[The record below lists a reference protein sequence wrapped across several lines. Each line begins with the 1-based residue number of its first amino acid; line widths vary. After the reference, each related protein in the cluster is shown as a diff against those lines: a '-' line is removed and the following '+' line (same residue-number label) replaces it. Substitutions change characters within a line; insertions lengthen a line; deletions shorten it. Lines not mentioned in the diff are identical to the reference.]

1 MAKRGVAVVVCV
13 STIWFACG
21 SPSNPSSSE
30 QRQTAAELGAPI
42 LLPTGALITPLEAEG
57 ATFQALNPG
66 LPNRPDF
73 TAGQATSTALSPDGR
88 LLLVLTTGY
97 NRNYGPD
104 GRLIPSES
112 NEYVFIFDVS
122 TEPPVQQQVLQV
134 PNTFHG
140 IAWSPAG
147 DRFVVSGG
155 PNDNIHIYDHA
166 SGEWAESFAV
176 SLRHSGGLGLGVG
189 PQSAGLAITQSG
201 NRVVVANF
209 ENDSVC
215 IVDLGLRAVSEVE
228 LRPAK
233 IDPQQRGVPGG
244 EFPFWVA
251 TQGDDKAYV
260 TSMRDRE
267 VAVIDLRAEPPRVV
281 HRISVGGQ
289 PNRMIL
295 NGAGTRLYV
304 ANGSSDSVSVI
315 NTASDQVI
323 ETLQT
328 TAPTRLHESLRGF
341 KGANP
346 NSMALSPDERTLYVT
361 NGGTNSVAVVRLA
374 AGRTPSEVVGL
385 IPTGW
390 YPNSVSVSADGHRL
404 FVVNGKGLPGPNPG
418 ACRDTLSID
427 PSAQNACTARNQ
439 YVLQLEKAGLLSLPV
454 PTNSSLRRL
463 ELDHRRSN
471 HRRDRE
477 DPVPQLCRPRRE
489 LRLGGNESKHQRRAS
504 HGRGAPAIQSIDSVV
519 SGPDAAGDRCRGA
532 RGTGRH
538 LLCRVPLGCGVA
550 PGALG
555 AQLWLLR
562 GFGPLRACRRRSA
575 VCANRDQSGR
585 AGHPAILPDQGLAP
599 GHYRPVLPWLRPE
612 AGRLLQLP
620 RVGARVRPVRGKRRS
635 PGARIRPI
643 PACSLRGIRPGT
655 VPRQHAGS
663 ADGGQRLRDW
673 AVGRKNCSQ
682 SVLARHAGFRDRGR
696 CAERP
701 GSRGCASK
709 RRLCRGPVR
718 EARDGD
724 LQTVQHGEHGPDDR
738 RSARARAD
746 GIDRWPR
753 KADGRCI

>member
-1 MAKRGVAVVVCV
+1 MAKRGVALVVCA
-13 STIWFACG
+13 STIWFGCG
-21 SPSNPSSSE
+21 TPSNPSSSE
-30 QRQTAAELGAPI
+30 QRQTAAEVGAPI

-189 PQSAGLAITQSG
+189 PQSAGLAIKQSG

-228 LRPAK
+228 LRPGK

-251 TQGDDKAYV
+251 TQGDDRAYV

-267 VAVIDLRAEPPRVV
+267 A
-281 HRISVGGQ
+281 
-289 PNRMIL
+289 
-295 NGAGTRLYV
+295 
-304 ANGSSDSVSVI
+304 
-315 NTASDQVI
+315 
-323 ETLQT
+323 
-328 TAPTRLHESLRGF
+328 
-341 KGANP
+341 
-346 NSMALSPDERTLYVT
+346 
-361 NGGTNSVAVVRLA
+361 
-374 AGRTPSEVVGL
+374 
-385 IPTGW
+385 
-390 YPNSVSVSADGHRL
+390 
-404 FVVNGKGLPGPNPG
+404 
-418 ACRDTLSID
+418 
-427 PSAQNACTARNQ
+427 
-439 YVLQLEKAGLLSLPV
+439 
-454 PTNSSLRRL
+454 
-463 ELDHRRSN
+463 
-471 HRRDRE
+471 
-477 DPVPQLCRPRRE
+477 
-489 LRLGGNESKHQRRAS
+489 
-504 HGRGAPAIQSIDSVV
+504 
-519 SGPDAAGDRCRGA
+519 DAAGDRCRGA

-643 PACSLRGIRPGT
+643 PA
-655 VPRQHAGS
+655 
-663 ADGGQRLRDW
+663 
-673 AVGRKNCSQ
+673 
-682 SVLARHAGFRDRGR
+682 
-696 CAERP
+696 
-701 GSRGCASK
+701 
-709 RRLCRGPVR
+709 
-718 EARDGD
+718 
-724 LQTVQHGEHGPDDR
+724 
-738 RSARARAD
+738 
-746 GIDRWPR
+746 
-753 KADGRCI
+753 